1 MERCNGVECNGMV
14 GPNERTVD
22 WQRVDVSE
30 PHKLGDFAAA
40 MTTADGAELQS
51 VLAER
56 ALEV

>member
-1 MERCNGVECNGMV
+1 MEEWNLTNGLWMAA
-14 GPNERTVD
+14 PFAPL
-22 WQRVDVSE
+22 QRVDVSE